1 MILITVG
8 YSFYLLVSQAE
19 MRVWLF
25 VVTLTCVI
33 LGIFLPADLIK
44 GGIRSVNARYMIPCY
59 LGIQISVA
67 YLFTKVQ
74 VTTQLQKLWRVALVV
89 LISMGIAS
97 CCLYVSA
104 DHWWNKD
111 RSFINVSI
119 ARTVNSAS
127 KPLIITDFSVYNVDK
142 IGNLL
147 GMSHQI
153 YPKTKLLLM
162 SPKNVEIPVNF
173 NEIFLYSISP
183 ELKTQI
189 AKSNR
194 YKIQT
199 IYADNDEM
207 ILGKIV
213 NK

>member
-1 MILITVG
+1 MVT
-8 YSFYLLVSQAE
+8 ST
-19 MRVWLF
+19 F
-25 VVTLTCVI
+25 VIV
-33 LGIFLPADLIK
+33 GIFLPADLIR
-44 GGIRSVNARYMIPCY
+44 GGIRSVNSRYMIPCY

-67 YLFTKVQ
+67 YLFTQVQ
-74 VTTQLQKLWRVALVV
+74 VTIQLQKLWRVALVV
-89 LISMGIAS
+89 LLSMGIAS

-104 DHWWNKD
+104 DNWWNKD
-111 RSFINVSI
+111 RSYINIRI

-127 KPLIITDFSVYNVDK
+127 KPLIITEFPEYSVDT

-153 YPKTKLLLM
+153 DPKAKLLLM
-162 SPKNVEIPVNF
+162 SPKNNVEIPGNF
-173 NEIFLYSISP
+173 TEIFLYSISH
-183 ELKTQI
+183 ELKTKI
-189 AKSNR
+189 AKSNQ

-199 IYADNDEM
+199 IYAENDEM